1 MKRRGESE
9 LANGVSASAL
19 TLMATSIGS
28 LPHTDPV
35 AACRVMTDVLPI
47 PAWPQLPRRSF
58 KENMYAQ
65 YSEGFPGVVV
75 DEAQERIWV
84 DRSQDLDAGLER
96 LYTAYMAND
105 LDYGAIS
112 ANYAAGLHVFLSAA
126 AGRQW
131 PAVKGSV
138 TGPISWGLTVT
149 DQDKRAILY
158 DDTLADAVAKHLR
171 LKAAWQERELRKVC
185 DSTIIFV
192 DEPYM
197 SAYGS
202 AFFSLERDLV
212 VRLLTETMAGIQGR
226 IGVHCCGNTDWSL
239 LMETPADILNF
250 DAYAYAESVALY
262 PESVRSFLRR
272 GGMLAWGIVPAED
285 EEAILRETASSL
297 TDRLV
302 AGMDLLVKKGIPM
315 DHLLEACLVSPSCGL
330 RGRTES
336 TAVRALQLAVGVAG
350 ELRRRFGR

>member
-1 MKRRGESE
+1 LAKGVNASE
-9 LANGVSASAL
+9 L
-19 TLMATSIGS
+19 TLLATSIGS

-58 KENMYAQ
+58 KENMYVQ
-65 YSEGFPGVVV
+65 YSEGFPGVVI
-75 DEAQERIWV
+75 DESQERIWV
-84 DRSQDLDAGLER
+84 DRRQDLDAGLER
-96 LYTAYMAND
+96 LYTAYMEND
-105 LDYGAIS
+105 LDFAAIS
-112 ANYAAGLHVFLSAA
+112 PDYAAGFYAFLDVAK
-126 AGRQW
+126 GKRW
-131 PAVKGSV
+131 RAVKGSV

-158 DDTLADAVAKHLR
+158 DDALADAVAKHLR
-171 LKAAWQERELRKVC
+171 LKAAWQERELRKL
-185 DSTIIFV
+185 SETTIIFV

-212 VRLLTETMAGIQGR
+212 VRLLTETMAGIQGL
-226 IGVHCCGNTDWSL
+226 IGIHCCGNTDWSL
-239 LMETPADILNF
+239 LLDTPANVLNF

-262 PESVRSFLRR
+262 PEAVRAFLRR
-272 GGMLAWGIVPAED
+272 GGLLAWGIVPAED
-285 EEAILRETASSL
+285 EAAILRETAGSL

-302 AGMDLLVKKGIPM
+302 AGMSLLVQKGIPM
-315 DHLLEACLVSPSCGL
+315 DNLLNACLVSPSCGL

-336 TAVRALQLAVGVAG
+336 TAVRALQLAVGVTD

>member
-1 MKRRGESE
+1 MGLETRDLS
-9 LANGVSASAL
+9 LL
-19 TLMATSIGS
+19 ATSIGS

-75 DEAQERIWV
+75 DEAPSASGWIAARTWTPGWSGCT
-84 DRSQDLDAGLER
+84 RPTWR
-96 LYTAYMAND
+96 TTWT
-105 LDYGAIS
+105 YGAIS
-112 ANYAAGLHVFLSAA
+112 PDYAAGFHAFLRSRP
-126 AGRQW
+126 GRQW

-171 LKAAWQERELRKVC
+171 LKAAWQERELRKFC
-185 DSTIIFV
+185 DTTIIFV

-212 VRLLTETMAGIQGR
+212 VQLLTETMAGIQGL

-262 PESVRSFLRR
+262 PDAVRAFLRR
-272 GGMLAWGIVPAED
+272 GGLLAWGIVPAED
-285 EEAILRETASSL
+285 EEAILQR
-297 TDRLV
+297 DRGQPDGPAGGGHGPAGEEGHSAGPPAGRLPGV
-302 AGMDLLVKKGIPM
+302 ALPA
-315 DHLLEACLVSPSCGL
+315 ACAGGPS
-330 RGRTES
+330 R
-336 TAVRALQLAVGVAG
+336 TAVRALQLAVGVTD

>member
-1 MKRRGESE
+1 MAKDVISSG
-9 LANGVSASAL
+9 L
-19 TLMATSIGS
+19 TLLATSIGS

-58 KENMYAQ
+58 KENMYVQ

-75 DEAQERIWV
+75 DESQERIWV

-96 LYTAYMAND
+96 LYTAYMEND
-105 LDYGAIS
+105 LDFAAMSPG
-112 ANYAAGLHVFLSAA
+112 YAAGLHAFLGVA
-126 AGRQW
+126 AGRRW

-158 DDTLADAVAKHLR
+158 DDALADAVAKHLR

-185 DSTIIFV
+185 DTTIIFV

-212 VRLLTETMAGIQGR
+212 VRLLTETMAGIQGL

-239 LMETPADILNF
+239 LMETPAHVLNF

-262 PESVRSFLRR
+262 PDAVRAFLRR
-272 GGMLAWGIVPAED
+272 GGLLAWGIVPAED
-285 EEAILRETASSL
+285 EEAILRETVTSL

-302 AGMDLLVKKGIPM
+302 AGMDLLVKKGIPL

-330 RGRTES
+330 RGRSEP
-336 TAVRALQLAVGVAG
+336 TAVRALQLAVGVTD
-350 ELRRRFGR
+350 ELRRRFCR

>member
-1 MKRRGESE
+1 
-9 LANGVSASAL
+9 LATGVNPSGL
-19 TLMATSIGS
+19 TLLATAIGS

-35 AACRVMTDVLPI
+35 AACGVMTDNLPI
-47 PAWPQLPRRSF
+47 PAWPQLPRRGF

-75 DEAQERIWV
+75 DEVQERIWV

-105 LDYGAIS
+105 LDFAAIS
-112 ANYAAGLHVFLSAA
+112 PDYAAGFHAFLGVA
-126 AGRQW
+126 AGRPW
-131 PAVKGSV
+131 RAVKGSV

-149 DQDKRAILY
+149 DQDKRALLY

-171 LKAAWQERELRKVC
+171 LKAAWQERELRKLS
-185 DSTIIFV
+185 DTTIIFV

-202 AFFSLERDLV
+202 AFFSLERDMVL
-212 VRLLTETMAGIQGR
+212 RLLTETMAGITGL

-239 LMETPADILNF
+239 LLETPAHVLNF

-262 PESVRSFLRR
+262 PEAVKAFLRR
-272 GGMLAWGIVPAED
+272 GGRLAWGIVPAED
-285 EEAILRETASSL
+285 EEAILRETAGSL

-302 AGMDLLVKKGIPM
+302 AGMDLLVKKGIPL
-315 DHLLEACLVSPSCGL
+315 DHLLDACLVSPSCGL
-330 RGRTES
+330 RGRREA
-336 TAVRALQLAVGVAG
+336 TAVRALRLAVGVTD
-350 ELRRRFGR
+350 ELRLRFGR

>member
-1 MKRRGESE
+1 
-9 LANGVSASAL
+9 LAQHVIPSDL
-19 TLMATSIGS
+19 TLLATAIGS
-28 LPHTDPV
+28 LPHTDPE
-35 AACRVMTDVLPI
+35 AACRVMTDNLPI

-75 DEAQERIWV
+75 DEGQERIWV
-84 DRSQDLDAGLER
+84 DRRKDLNAGLER
-96 LYTAYMAND
+96 LYAAYLDND
-105 LDYGAIS
+105 LDFAAIS
-112 ANYAAGLHVFLSAA
+112 PDYSAGFHAFLDLA

-131 PAVKGSV
+131 RAVKGSV

-171 LKAAWQERELRKVC
+171 LKAAWQERELRKLS
-185 DSTIIFV
+185 DTTIVFV

-202 AFFSLERDLV
+202 AYFSLERDLV
-212 VRLLTETMAGIQGR
+212 VRLLTETMAGIQGL

-239 LMETPADILNF
+239 LLETPAHILNF

-262 PESVRSFLRR
+262 PEAVRAFLRR
-272 GGMLAWGIVPAED
+272 GGLLAWGVVPAED
-285 EEAILRETASSL
+285 EEAILRETVASL
-297 TDRLV
+297 TDRMV
-302 AGMDLLVKKGIPM
+302 AGMDLLVKKGIPL

-330 RGRTES
+330 RGRSES
-336 TAVRALQLAVGVAG
+336 TAVRALQLASGVTG

>member
-1 MKRRGESE
+1 
-9 LANGVSASAL
+9 
-19 TLMATSIGS
+19 MATSIGS
-28 LPHTDPV
+28 MPHTDPV
-35 AACRVMTDVLPI
+35 AACRALIDNLPI

-105 LDYGAIS
+105 LSYGAIS
-112 ANYAAGLHVFLSAA
+112 PQYAAGLHAFLSVA
-126 AGRQW
+126 AGRPW
-131 PAVKGSV
+131 PAVKGAV

-149 DQDKRAILY
+149 DQDKRSILY

-171 LKAAWQERELRKVC
+171 LKAAWQERELRKLA
-185 DSTIIFV
+185 DTTIIFV

-202 AFFSLERDLV
+202 AFFALERDLV
-212 VRLLTETMAGIQGR
+212 VQLLTETMAGIDGL

-239 LMETPADILNF
+239 LIDTPVDILNF

-262 PESVRSFLRR
+262 PDSVRAFLRR

-285 EEAILRETASSL
+285 EEAILRATAPSL

-302 AGMDLLVKKGIPM
+302 AGMNLLVDKGIPM
-315 DHLLEACLVSPSCGL
+315 DHLLDACLVSSSCGL

-336 TAVRALQLAVGVAG
+336 TAVRALQLAVGVTD
-350 ELRRRFGR
+350 ELRRRYGR

>member
-1 MKRRGESE
+1 LGTGLKSSE
-9 LANGVSASAL
+9 L
-19 TLMATSIGS
+19 TLLATAIGS
-28 LPHTDPV
+28 LPHTDPE
-35 AACRVMTDVLPI
+35 AACRVMTGILPI

-75 DEAQERIWV
+75 DEGQERIWV
-84 DRSQDLDAGLER
+84 DRGQDLDAGLER
-96 LYTAYMAND
+96 LYTAYMTND
-105 LDYGAIS
+105 LDFAAIS
-112 ANYAAGLHVFLSAA
+112 PDYAAGFHAFMDVA
-126 AGRQW
+126 AGRPW
-131 PAVKGSV
+131 RAVKGSV

-171 LKAAWQERELRKVC
+171 LKAAWQERELRKLS
-185 DSTIIFV
+185 DTTIIFV

-202 AFFSLERDLV
+202 AFVSLERELV
-212 VRLLTETMAGIQGR
+212 VRLLTETMAGIKGLV
-226 IGVHCCGNTDWSL
+226 GVHCCGNTDWSL
-239 LMETPADILNF
+239 LLETPAHVLNF

-262 PESVRSFLRR
+262 PEAVRAFLRR
-272 GGMLAWGIVPAED
+272 GGLLAWGIVPAED
-285 EEAILRETASSL
+285 EEAILRETVGGL

-302 AGMDLLVKKGIPM
+302 AGMDLLVKKGVPL
-315 DHLLEACLVSPSCGL
+315 DHLLDGCLVSPSCGL
-330 RGRTES
+330 RGRREA
-336 TAVRALQLAVGVAG
+336 TAVRALELAVGVTD